1 MPTANSDPSKGTFAQ
16 ALRTA
21 ETFLSAADPMMAKLI
36 ARHGPCTLGRR
47 RRDPFHTLC
56 TSIISQQL
64 SSKAADTIQA
74 RVHVLLKARPHLK
87 PAHFATARHA
97 ELRGCGLSNAKAR
110 WMVEIA
116 RRTREGEFS
125 FRKLVK
131 LDDEAAIEMLD
142 ALPGI
147 GRWSAEMYLIFALDR
162 LDIFAMDDVGLRR
175 GVNRLYGNGRKLGER
190 RTLAITRAW
199 APYRSVAS
207 WYLWR
212 LGNEEPANWA

>member
-1 MPTANSDPSKGTFAQ
+1 MPGPDSTPLAATLRAAERHLSTTDP
-16 ALRTA
+16 L
-21 ETFLSAADPMMAKLI
+21 MAKLV
-36 ARHGPCTLGRR
+36 ARHGPCTLGARR
-47 RRDPFHTLC
+47 RNPFHTLC

-74 RVHVLLKARPHLK
+74 RVQLLLKANPHFT
-87 PAHFATARHA
+87 PAHFAGAAHA
-97 ELRGCGLSNAKAR
+97 DLRACGLSNAKAK

-116 RRTREGEFS
+116 RRTQAKEFS

-162 LDIFAMDDVGLRR
+162 LDIFAMDDVGLRNS
-175 GVNRLYGNGRKLGER
+175 VNRLYGKGRKLSDR
-190 RTLAITRAW
+190 RTLQLTRPW

>member
-1 MPTANSDPSKGTFAQ
+1 MTPDSTPLAAV
-16 ALRTA
+16 LRAA
-21 ETFLSAADPMMAKLI
+21 ESHLSAADPMMARLI
-36 ARHGPCTLGRR
+36 ARHGPCTLGARP
-47 RRDPFHTLC
+47 RDPFHTLC

-64 SSKAADTIQA
+64 SAKAADTIQA
-74 RVHVLLKARPHLK
+74 RVQKLLRVQARMRPR
-87 PAHFATARHA
+87 HFLAAKHA
-97 ELRGCGLSNAKAR
+97 DLRGCGLSNAKAR

-116 RRTREGEFS
+116 RRTHSGEFS
-125 FRKLVK
+125 FRKLAR
-131 LDDEAAIEMLD
+131 LDDEAAIEVLD

-147 GRWSAEMYLIFALDR
+147 GRWSAEMYLIFALAR

-175 GVNRLYGNGRKLGER
+175 GVNRLYGNGRKLSDR
-190 RTLAITRAW
+190 RTLAIAKAW

>member
-1 MPTANSDPSKGTFAQ
+1 MTTDSTPLAAV
-16 ALRTA
+16 LRAA
-21 ETFLSAADPMMAKLI
+21 ESHLSAADPMMARLI
-36 ARHGPCTLGRR
+36 ARHGPCTLGARP
-47 RRDPFHTLC
+47 RDPFHTLC

-64 SSKAADTIQA
+64 SSKAADTIQQ

-87 PAHFATARHA
+87 PAHFARAKHA
-97 ELRGCGLSNAKAR
+97 DLRGCGLSNAKAK

-162 LDIFAMDDVGLRR
+162 LDIFAMDDVGLRNS
-175 GVNRLYGNGRKLGER
+175 VNRLYGKGRRLSDK
-190 RTLAITRAW
+190 RTLVITRAW

-212 LGNEEPANWA
+212 LGNEEPENWA

>member
-1 MPTANSDPSKGTFAQ
+1 MTDANSSALAGSLRAAERHLARVDPILG
-16 ALRTA
+16 R
-21 ETFLSAADPMMAKLI
+21 LI
-36 ARHGPCTLGRR
+36 ARHGPCSLGTS

-64 SSKAADTIQA
+64 SSKAADTIQG
-74 RVHVLLKARPHLK
+74 RVQKLLNANPHFK
-87 PAHFATARHA
+87 PAHFLGAAHA
-97 ELRGCGLSNAKAR
+97 ELRGCGLSNAKAK

-116 RRTREGEFS
+116 RRTHGGQFS

-175 GVNRLYGNGRKLGER
+175 GVNRLYGKGRRLSDR

>member
-1 MPTANSDPSKGTFAQ
+1 MIATATAIADR
-16 ALRTA
+16 LVTA
-21 ETFLSAADPMMAKLI
+21 EQHLAAVDPLMGKLI
-36 ARHGPCTLGRR
+36 ARHGPCQLGRR
-47 RRDPFHTLC
+47 RRNPFHTLC

-64 SSKAADTIQA
+64 SSKAADTIQT
-74 RVHVLLKARPHLK
+74 RVQRLLKANPHFR
-87 PAHFATARHA
+87 PAHFLGAQHA
-97 ELRGCGLSNAKAR
+97 DLRGCGLSNAKAR

-116 RRTREGEFS
+116 RRTDVGEFS

-162 LDIFAMDDVGLRR
+162 LDIFAMDDVGLRN
-175 GVNRLYGNGRKLGER
+175 GVNRLYGNGRKLSDR
-190 RTLAITRAW
+190 RTLQIVKPW

-212 LGNEEPANWA
+212 LGDEEPANWA

>member
-1 MPTANSDPSKGTFAQ
+1 MSRANSNPLAQ
-16 ALRTA
+16 NLRAA
-21 ETFLSAADPMMAKLI
+21 ERHLSGADPVMAQLI
-36 ARHGPCTLGRR
+36 ARHGPCTLGAT

-64 SSKAADTIQA
+64 SSKAADTIQT
-74 RVHVLLKARPHLK
+74 RVQTLLKANPHLK
-87 PAHFATARHA
+87 PAHFIKAKHA
-97 ELRGCGLSNAKAR
+97 DLRGCGLSNAKAR

-116 RRTREGEFS
+116 RRTQAGEFS

-131 LDDEAAIEMLD
+131 LDNEAAIEMLD

-175 GVNRLYGNGRKLGER
+175 GVNRLYAKGRKLGDR
-190 RTLAITRAW
+190 RTLAITSKW

-212 LGNEEPANWA
+212 LGNEEPENWA

>member
-1 MPTANSDPSKGTFAQ
+1 MTAANSNPSGG
-16 ALRTA
+16 ALAERLRAA
-21 ETFLSAADPMMAKLI
+21 ETHLSAVDPMMAKLI
-36 ARHGPCTLGRR
+36 ARHGPCGLGARR
-47 RRDPFHTLC
+47 RNPFHTLC

-64 SSKAADTIQA
+64 SSKAADTIQT
-74 RVHVLLKARPHLK
+74 RVQGLLKAKPHLK
-87 PAHFATARHA
+87 PAHFLDVKH
-97 ELRGCGLSNAKAR
+97 ESLRGCGLSNAKAR

-116 RRTREGEFS
+116 RRTEAGEFS

-131 LDDEAAIEMLD
+131 LDDETAIEMLD

-175 GVNRLYGNGRKLGER
+175 GVNRLYGEGRKLSDR
-190 RTLAITRAW
+190 RTLAIARTW
-199 APYRSVAS
+199 TPYRSVAS

>member
-1 MPTANSDPSKGTFAQ
+1 VTGPNSNPLSGTLRAAERHLSGVDPLMG
-16 ALRTA
+16 R
-21 ETFLSAADPMMAKLI
+21 LI
-36 ARHGPCTLGRR
+36 ARHGPCTLDGS

-64 SSKAADTIQA
+64 SSKAADTIQQ

-87 PAHFATARHA
+87 PAHFAKATHA
-97 ELRGCGLSNAKAR
+97 ELRACGLSNAKAK

-116 RRTREGEFS
+116 RRTREKEFS

-162 LDIFAMDDVGLRR
+162 LDIFAMDDVGLRNS
-175 GVNRLYGNGRKLGER
+175 VNRLYGRGRKLSDK
-190 RTLAITRAW
+190 RTLAIAKTW

-212 LGNEEPANWA
+212 LGNEEPENWA

>member
-1 MPTANSDPSKGTFAQ
+1 MTAANSNP
-16 ALRTA
+16 LA
-21 ETFLSAADPMMAKLI
+21 ETLRAAERHLARTDPMMAKLI
-36 ARHGPCTLGRR
+36 ARHGPCGLGSRR
-47 RRDPFHTLC
+47 RNPFHTLC

-64 SSKAADTIQA
+64 SAKAADTIQA
-74 RVHVLLKARPHLK
+74 RVQKLLKANPHLK
-87 PAHFATARHA
+87 PAHFLGAAHA
-97 ELRGCGLSNAKAR
+97 DLRGCGLSNAKAR

-116 RRTREGEFS
+116 RRTDAGEFS

-175 GVNRLYGNGRKLGER
+175 GVNRLYGNGRRLSDR
-190 RTLAITRAW
+190 RTLAITKPW

>member
-1 MPTANSDPSKGTFAQ
+1 VNAPDSNPLAAR
-16 ALRTA
+16 LREA
-21 ETFLSAADPMMAKLI
+21 ERQLAAADPLMAQLI
-36 ARHGPCTLGRR
+36 GRHGPCTLGGR

-64 SSKAADTIQA
+64 SVKAADTIQK
-74 RVHVLLKARPHLK
+74 RVHALLGARPHLK
-87 PAHFATARHA
+87 PAHFIGAKHA
-97 ELRGCGLSNAKAR
+97 DLRGCGLSNAKAR

-116 RRTREGEFS
+116 RRTQAKEFS

-131 LDDEAAIEMLD
+131 LDDEAAIGMLD

-147 GRWSAEMYLIFALDR
+147 GRWSAEMYIMFALDR
-162 LDIFAMDDVGLRR
+162 LDVFAMDDVGLRN
-175 GVNRLYGNGRKLGER
+175 GVNRLYNKGRKLSDK
-190 RTLAITRAW
+190 RTLAIAKKW

-212 LGNEEPANWA
+212 LGDEEPGNWA

>member
-1 MPTANSDPSKGTFAQ
+1 VDSPNSS
-16 ALRTA
+16 ALAATLRAA
-21 ETFLSAADPMMAKLI
+21 ERHLSAADPLLAQLI
-36 ARHGPCTLGRR
+36 ARHGPCTLGARR
-47 RRDPFHTLC
+47 RNPFHTLC

-74 RVHVLLKARPHLK
+74 RVQQRLKANPHFK
-87 PAHFATARHA
+87 PAHFLGAKHA
-97 ELRGCGLSNAKAR
+97 DLRGCGLSNAKAR

-116 RRTREGEFS
+116 RRTDAGEFS

-175 GVNRLYGNGRKLGER
+175 GVNRLYGKGRALSDR
-190 RTLAITRAW
+190 RTLQIVKPW

>member
-1 MPTANSDPSKGTFAQ
+1 MTGANSTPLATT
-16 ALRTA
+16 LRAA
-21 ETFLSAADPMMAKLI
+21 ERHLGRVDPMMARLVE
-36 ARHGPCTLGRR
+36 RHGPCLLGTR

-64 SSKAADTIQA
+64 SSKAADTIQG
-74 RVHVLLKARPHLK
+74 RVQVALKANPHLK
-87 PAHFATARHA
+87 PAHFLAVEHA
-97 ELRGCGLSNAKAR
+97 VLRACGLSNAKAK

-116 RRTREGEFS
+116 RRTHAGEFS

-162 LDIFAMDDVGLRR
+162 LDLFAMDDVGLRNS
-175 GVNRLYGNGRKLGER
+175 VNRLYGKGRKLSDR
-190 RTLAITRAW
+190 RTLQITRPW

-212 LGNEEPANWA
+212 LGDEEPENWA

>member
-1 MPTANSDPSKGTFAQ
+1 MPSADSNPSTG
-16 ALRTA
+16 ALAATLRLA
-21 ETFLSAADPMMAKLI
+21 ESRLSGADPVMARLI
-36 ARHGPCTLGRR
+36 ARHGPCQLGTR

-64 SSKAADTIQA
+64 STKAADTIQA
-74 RVHVLLKARPHLK
+74 RVHRLLGARPHLK
-87 PAHFATARHA
+87 PAHFANAEHA
-97 ELRGCGLSNAKAR
+97 ALRACGLSNAKAR

-125 FRKLVK
+125 FRRLVR
-131 LDDEAAIEMLD
+131 LDDEAAIELLD

-147 GRWSAEMYLIFALDR
+147 GRWSAEMYLIFALNR
-162 LDIFAMDDVGLRR
+162 LDIFAMDDAGLRR
-175 GVNRLYGNGRKLGER
+175 GVNRLYGSGRKLGDR
-190 RTLAITRAW
+190 RTLAIARTW

>member
-1 MPTANSDPSKGTFAQ
+1 MSAANSSALTPTLRAAERHLTGVDPVMG
-16 ALRTA
+16 
-21 ETFLSAADPMMAKLI
+21 KLV
-36 ARHGPCTLGRR
+36 AHYGPCQLGVR

-64 SSKAADTIQA
+64 SSKAADTIQH
-74 RVHVLLKARPHLK
+74 RVHKLLGANPHLR
-87 PAHFATARHA
+87 PAHFLDVEHA
-97 ELRGCGLSNAKAR
+97 ALRGCGLSNAKAK

-116 RRTREGEFS
+116 RRTHAGEFS
-125 FRKLVK
+125 FRTLVK
-131 LDDEAAIEMLD
+131 LDDESAIEALD

-175 GVNRLYGNGRKLGER
+175 GVNRLYGKGRKLSDR
-190 RTLAITRAW
+190 RTLQITRPW

-212 LGNEEPANWA
+212 IGDEEPANWA

>member
-1 MPTANSDPSKGTFAQ
+1 MTDANST
-16 ALRTA
+16 ALAATLREA
-21 ETFLSAADPMMAKLI
+21 ESHLSRVDPMLARLI
-36 ARHGPCTLGRR
+36 ARHGPCTLGARR
-47 RRDPFHTLC
+47 RNPFHTLC

-64 SSKAADTIQA
+64 SSKAADTIQG
-74 RVHVLLKARPHLK
+74 RVQVLLKANPHFR
-87 PAHFATARHA
+87 PAHFIKAKHV
-97 ELRGCGLSNAKAR
+97 ELRACGLSNAKAR

-116 RRTREGEFS
+116 RRTDAGEFS
-125 FRKLVK
+125 FRKLVR

-175 GVNRLYGNGRKLGER
+175 GVNRLYGNGRKLSDR
-190 RTLAITRAW
+190 RTLAITKAW

>member
-1 MPTANSDPSKGTFAQ
+1 MPSVNSTPLAAT
-16 ALRTA
+16 LRAA
-21 ETFLSAADPMMAKLI
+21 ESHLSAADPLMGKLI
-36 ARHGPCTLGRR
+36 ARHGPCRLGARR
-47 RRDPFHTLC
+47 RNPFDTLM

-74 RVHVLLKARPHLK
+74 RVQRLLGANPHFR
-87 PAHFATARHA
+87 PAHFLGARHA
-97 ELRGCGLSNAKAR
+97 ELRACGLSHAKAR

-116 RRTREGEFS
+116 RRIRDGEFS
-125 FRKLVK
+125 FRRLRR
-131 LDDEAAIEMLD
+131 LDDEAAIEALD

-175 GVNRLYGNGRKLGER
+175 GVNRLYGNGRKLSDR
-190 RTLAITRAW
+190 RTVAITRPW

-212 LGNEEPANWA
+212 LGDEEPGNWA

>member
-1 MPTANSDPSKGTFAQ
+1 MRDADSNPLAPT
-16 ALRTA
+16 LRAA
-21 ETFLSAADPMMAKLI
+21 ETHLSAVDPVMGQLI
-36 ARHGPCTLGRR
+36 KRHGPCNLGAG

-64 SSKAADTIQA
+64 SSKAADTIQQ

-87 PAHFATARHA
+87 PAHFIGAKHEA
-97 ELRGCGLSNAKAR
+97 LRGCGLSNAKAR

-116 RRTREGEFS
+116 RRTAAGEFS
-125 FRKLVK
+125 FRKLAR
-131 LDDEAAIEMLD
+131 LSDEAAIEALD

-147 GRWSAEMYLIFALDR
+147 GRWSAEMYLIFALNR
-162 LDIFAMDDVGLRR
+162 LDIFAMDDVGLRNS
-175 GVNRLYGNGRKLGER
+175 VNRLYAKGRKLGDR
-190 RTLAITRAW
+190 RTLQIAKTW